1 VPITCETIKYKG
13 QELSM
18 SHIITQQHFKVSMHW
33 YVAVVDEQVLSSQKN
48 FTLLEIA
55 SRLQGE
61 ACCFLATC
69 DVDFEKQQLCPELGR
84 KCQ

>member
-1 VPITCETIKYKG
+1 
-13 QELSM
+13 
-18 SHIITQQHFKVSMHW
+18 MHW
-33 YVAVVDEQVLSSQKN
+33 YVAVVDEQALPSQEN
-48 FTLLEIA
+48 FTLLETA

-69 DVDFEKQQLCPELGR
+69 DVDFEKQQLCPELVR